1 MTTIPSESITTSV
14 RRERKLTPEKVAQ
27 RQTNQLKSFEQQR
40 YCNLINSFYENVEE
54 GEWFAFETDGRLRL
68 CQNIQSQNNDSRRV
82 SRGKIAETH
91 TRTELISILSWL
103 RNKLPVD
110 SPIQHRITNI
120 LALTTP
126 ARSNLIKIISEGLL
140 AIGHIFSTG
149 Q

>member
-1 MTTIPSESITTSV
+1 MTTISSKTITATMRCGSNS
-14 RRERKLTPEKVAQ
+14 TPENLALH
-27 RQTNQLKSFEQQR
+27 QTTFVERFEPQQQ
-40 YCNLINSFYENVEE
+40 CNLINSFYENVEE